1 MAKGKKGTVVTKGQ
15 TKLPTATKAANKFP
29 GATESSKESC
39 NMFEEERGA
48 FCFHVC
54 FHVCFSASLETYSTE
69 GSGAVID
76 ETPIGEAGD
85 ALQVSFQI

>member
-1 MAKGKKGTVVTKGQ
+1 MNSMTPARMTRTYRG
-15 TKLPTATKAANKFP
+15 PFH
-29 GATESSKESC
+29 ESKSPLS
-39 NMFEEERGA
+39 
-48 FCFHVC
+48 FHVC

-76 ETPIGEAGD
+76 EAPIGEAGD